1 MPILSKKKQSITK
14 PRNGQFKASK
24 TSGFLASRASVDGE
38 PEEVSTSDLLSFCL
52 LREPEQILR
61 FDITEDET
69 GSQIKGS
76 LRLLANFN

>member
-1 MPILSKKKQSITK
+1 M
-14 PRNGQFKASK
+14 
-24 TSGFLASRASVDGE
+24 DGE